1 VLGPTL
7 AILVGAELGKEL
19 TEGLPV
25 GEEEGFDD
33 KDGIRVL
40 SVGDEVGWAELDGAK
55 LGSEDG

>member
-1 VLGPTL
+1 
-7 AILVGAELGKEL
+7 
-19 TEGLPV
+19 V

-40 SVGDEVGWAELDGAK
+40 SVGDTVGWTELDGAK